1 MKKFFWLSLSL
12 LILLSCNQADDT
24 PNQVNDLA
32 DSYIE
37 EYFTTY
43 PELAVLTGAPDL
55 RPAELS
61 NNSLAALEKWHTK
74 QDSMLK
80 QLNAIDASLLDGKTE
95 AVTYGF
101 LKNQLE
107 STIAMRGC
115 NIELWNVSPTF
126 TGWQNTLSF
135 VASSLPVKT
144 QKQREDAYSRL
155 SQLPDYILT
164 EIDNLKEG
172 VEQGYTAP
180 KSGVKAVLGQMEALL
195 NARVGDSPFASIAP
209 DDAPEFRQQ
218 LETLVEMEI
227 RPAIVQYRDY
237 LRDEYLPAA
246 RSEVGVS
253 ANPNGAACY
262 RAATRYYITT
272 DITPKEIHQ
281 LGLEQMKLIKNQ
293 MSAIGERSFGTSDP
307 DEVLRIVKTDPEYR
321 FESREEIVSYAE
333 EAVERA
339 EAELP
344 NWFGFVPDLP
354 VKVEPYPSFQEKSA
368 PLGQAIPP
376 AADGSQPGKYI
387 INAYQPKTQS
397 KAGFESLSFHEAHPG
412 HLFQIYVALEKEGL
426 HPISSYFFL
435 SGFGE
440 GWALYSERLAEEMD
454 LYSSDVSRVGW
465 LASEAHRAARL
476 VVDSG
481 MHALGW
487 TRQESIDYL
496 VANTTLTQNQAE
508 AETDRYIAV
517 PGQATSYMVG
527 ALEIRKLRNE
537 AEDAMGDAFDIKTF
551 HDLVLEDGTI
561 PLVML
566 RDKVER
572 WIDKSE

>member
-1 MKKFFWLSLSL
+1 MKKFFCLSLSL

>member
-1 MKKFFWLSLSL
+1 MKKFFCLSLSL

-272 DITPKEIHQ
+272 DIPPKEIHQ

>member
-180 KSGVKAVLGQMEALL
+180 KSGVKAVLGQIEALL

-272 DITPKEIHQ
+272 DIPPKEIHQ